1 MGLITGSL
9 TVSTAPV
16 RGAAWVAEKMNDT
29 ASRELRDAGALRAQ
43 LAVGSQEL
51 KDGDIS
57 LEEFE

>member
-1 MGLITGSL
+1 MGLIAGSL

-16 RGAAWVAEKMNDT
+16 RGAAWVAERLNDA

-43 LAVGSQEL
+43 LAVLSQEL
-51 KDGDIS
+51 KDDDIG